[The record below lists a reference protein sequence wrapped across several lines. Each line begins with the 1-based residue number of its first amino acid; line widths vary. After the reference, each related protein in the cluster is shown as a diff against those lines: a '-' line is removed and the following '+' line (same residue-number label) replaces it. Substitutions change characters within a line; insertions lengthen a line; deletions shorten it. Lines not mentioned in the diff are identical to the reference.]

1 MNLSY
6 ILKGISMPNTTA
18 EKDYTQ
24 YSEKQL
30 FNLIHQLERKIKK
43 MQNDRVSFK
52 EKMAKELEKRDQN
65 FKDKIDAL
73 NELLQKISQ
82 AFDDK
87 NDCCFGHETPNL
99 ETQQAMR
106 DALSGVN
113 LTQIDSLDDLTN
125 ELKRENSKGFENV
138 CFSV

>member
-1 MNLSY
+1 
-6 ILKGISMPNTTA
+6 MPNSPTK
-18 EKDYTQ
+18 KDYTR

-30 FNLIHQLERKIKK
+30 FNLINQLEQKIKK

-87 NDCCFGHETPNL
+87 RDCCLGRKIPNL

-106 DALSGVN
+106 DALNKETDLIVEDFSSYSDERKKALGVK
-113 LTQIDSLDDLTN
+113 TQS
-125 ELKRENSKGFENV
+125 
-138 CFSV
+138 

>member
-1 MNLSY
+1 
-6 ILKGISMPNTTA
+6 MPNTTA
-18 EKDYTQ
+18 KKDYTK

-87 NDCCFGHETPNL
+87 RDCCLGRKIPNL
-99 ETQQAMR
+99 QTQQAMR
-106 DALSGVN
+106 DALNGVN

-125 ELKRENSKGFENV
+125 ELKRENNKGFENV

>member
-1 MNLSY
+1 
-6 ILKGISMPNTTA
+6 MPNSPTK
-18 EKDYTQ
+18 KDYTR

-30 FNLIHQLERKIKK
+30 FNLINQLEQKIKK
-43 MQNDRVSFK
+43 MQNDRASFK

-73 NELLQKISQ
+73 NKLLQKISQ

-87 NDCCFGHETPNL
+87 RDCCLGRKIPNL

-106 DALSGVN
+106 DALNKETDLIVEDFSSYSDERKKALGVE
-113 LTQIDSLDDLTN
+113 TQP
-125 ELKRENSKGFENV
+125 
-138 CFSV
+138 

>member
-1 MNLSY
+1 
-6 ILKGISMPNTTA
+6 MPNSSTN
-18 EKDYTQ
+18 KDYTK

-30 FNLIHQLERKIKK
+30 FNLINQLERKIKK

-73 NELLQKISQ
+73 NGLLQKISQ

-87 NDCCFGHETPNL
+87 RDCCLGRKIPNIQ
-99 ETQQAMR
+99 TQQAMR
-106 DALSGVN
+106 DAVNGVN

-125 ELKRENSKGFENV
+125 ELKRENNKGFENV

>member
-1 MNLSY
+1 
-6 ILKGISMPNTTA
+6 MPNSPTK
-18 EKDYTQ
+18 KDYTQ

-30 FNLIHQLERKIKK
+30 FNLINQLERKIKK
-43 MQNDRVSFK
+43 MQNDRASFK

-82 AFDDK
+82 VFDDK
-87 NDCCFGHETPNL
+87 RDCCLGHEIPNL

-106 DALSGVN
+106 DALNGENLETDLIVEDFSSYSDERKKALGVK
-113 LTQIDSLDDLTN
+113 TQS
-125 ELKRENSKGFENV
+125 
-138 CFSV
+138 

>member
-1 MNLSY
+1 
-6 ILKGISMPNTTA
+6 MPNSPTK
-18 EKDYTQ
+18 KDCTQ

-82 AFDDK
+82 AFNDK
-87 NDCCFGHETPNL
+87 RDCCLGRKIPNL
-99 ETQQAMR
+99 ETQKAMR
-106 DALSGVN
+106 DALNKETDLIVEDFSSYSDERKRALGVE
-113 LTQIDSLDDLTN
+113 TQP
-125 ELKRENSKGFENV
+125 
-138 CFSV
+138 

>member
-1 MNLSY
+1 
-6 ILKGISMPNTTA
+6 MPNSPTK
-18 EKDYTQ
+18 KDYTR

-30 FNLIHQLERKIKK
+30 FNLINQLEQKIKK
-43 MQNDRVSFK
+43 MQNDRASFK

-87 NDCCFGHETPNL
+87 RDCCLGRKIPNIQ
-99 ETQQAMR
+99 TQQAMR
-106 DALSGVN
+106 DALNGVN

-125 ELKRENSKGFENV
+125 ELKKENSKGFESV

>member
-1 MNLSY
+1 
-6 ILKGISMPNTTA
+6 MPNSPTK
-18 EKDYTQ
+18 KDCTR

-30 FNLIHQLERKIKK
+30 FNLINQLEQKIKK
-43 MQNDRVSFK
+43 MQNDRASFK

-87 NDCCFGHETPNL
+87 RDCCLGRKIPNL

-106 DALSGVN
+106 DALNGENLETIEDLSAWANEVKKEVN
-113 LTQIDSLDDLTN
+113 AKN
-125 ELKRENSKGFENV
+125 
-138 CFSV
+138 

>member
-1 MNLSY
+1 
-6 ILKGISMPNTTA
+6 MPNTTA
-18 EKDYTQ
+18 EKDYTK

-87 NDCCFGHETPNL
+87 RDCCFRHEIPNIQ
-99 ETQQAMR
+99 TQQAMR
-106 DALSGVN
+106 DALNGENLETIEDFSAWANEIKKEVN
-113 LTQIDSLDDLTN
+113 A
-125 ELKRENSKGFENV
+125 EN
-138 CFSV
+138 

>member
-1 MNLSY
+1 
-6 ILKGISMPNTTA
+6 MPNTTA
-18 EKDYTQ
+18 KKDYTQ

-87 NDCCFGHETPNL
+87 RDCCLGCKIPNIQ
-99 ETQQAMR
+99 TQQAMR
-106 DALSGVN
+106 DALNGVN
-113 LTQIDSLDDLTN
+113 LTQIDSLDELTN
-125 ELKRENSKGFENV
+125 ELKKRNQIVEV
-138 CFSV
+138 

>member
-1 MNLSY
+1 
-6 ILKGISMPNTTA
+6 MPNSPTK
-18 EKDYTQ
+18 KDYTQ

-30 FNLIHQLERKIKK
+30 FNLINQLEQKIKK

-87 NDCCFGHETPNL
+87 RDCCFRHEIPNL
-99 ETQQAMR
+99 EMQQAMR
-106 DALSGVN
+106 DALNKETDLIVEDFSSYSDERKRALGVE
-113 LTQIDSLDDLTN
+113 TQS
-125 ELKRENSKGFENV
+125 
-138 CFSV
+138 

>member
-1 MNLSY
+1 
-6 ILKGISMPNTTA
+6 MPNTTA
-18 EKDYTQ
+18 KKDYTR

-30 FNLIHQLERKIKK
+30 FNLINQLEQKIEK
-43 MQNDRVSFK
+43 MQNDRASFK

-87 NDCCFGHETPNL
+87 RDCCLGCKIPNL

-106 DALSGVN
+106 DALNKETDLIVEDFSSYSDERKRALGVE
-113 LTQIDSLDDLTN
+113 TQP
-125 ELKRENSKGFENV
+125 
-138 CFSV
+138 

>member
-1 MNLSY
+1 
-6 ILKGISMPNTTA
+6 MPNSPTK
-18 EKDYTQ
+18 KDCTQ

-30 FNLIHQLERKIKK
+30 FNLINQLEQKIKK
-43 MQNDRVSFK
+43 MQNDRASFK

-87 NDCCFGHETPNL
+87 RDCCLGHEIPNIR
-99 ETQQAMR
+99 TQEAMR
-106 DALSGVN
+106 DALNKETDLIVEDFSSYSDERKRALGVK
-113 LTQIDSLDDLTN
+113 TQS
-125 ELKRENSKGFENV
+125 
-138 CFSV
+138 

>member
-1 MNLSY
+1 
-6 ILKGISMPNTTA
+6 MPNTTA
-18 EKDYTQ
+18 KKDYTQ

-87 NDCCFGHETPNL
+87 RDCCLGRKIPNIQ
-99 ETQQAMR
+99 TQQAMR
-106 DALSGVN
+106 DAVNGVN

-125 ELKRENSKGFENV
+125 ELKRENNKGFENV

>member
-1 MNLSY
+1 
-6 ILKGISMPNTTA
+6 MPNSPTK
-18 EKDYTQ
+18 KDYTR

-30 FNLIHQLERKIKK
+30 FNLINQLEQKIKK
-43 MQNDRVSFK
+43 MQNDRASFK

-87 NDCCFGHETPNL
+87 RDCCLGRKIPNL

-106 DALSGVN
+106 DALNGENLETIEDFSAWANEVKKEVN
-113 LTQIDSLDDLTN
+113 AKN
-125 ELKRENSKGFENV
+125 
-138 CFSV
+138 

>member
-1 MNLSY
+1 
-6 ILKGISMPNTTA
+6 MPNSPTK
-18 EKDYTQ
+18 KDYTQ

-30 FNLIHQLERKIKK
+30 FNLINQLEQKIKK
-43 MQNDRVSFK
+43 MQNDRASFK

-82 AFDDK
+82 AFDGK
-87 NDCCFGHETPNL
+87 RGCCLGRKIPNL

-106 DALSGVN
+106 DALNKETDLIVEDFSSYSDERKRALGVK
-113 LTQIDSLDDLTN
+113 TQS
-125 ELKRENSKGFENV
+125 
-138 CFSV
+138 

>member
-1 MNLSY
+1 
-6 ILKGISMPNTTA
+6 MPNTTA
-18 EKDYTQ
+18 EKDYTK

-30 FNLIHQLERKIKK
+30 VNLIHQLERKIKK

-87 NDCCFGHETPNL
+87 RDCCFRHEIPNIQ
-99 ETQQAMR
+99 TQQAMR
-106 DALSGVN
+106 EALNGVN

-125 ELKRENSKGFENV
+125 ELKRENNKGFENV

>member
-1 MNLSY
+1 
-6 ILKGISMPNTTA
+6 MPNTTA

-87 NDCCFGHETPNL
+87 RDCCFGHEIPNIQ
-99 ETQQAMR
+99 TQQAMR
-106 DALSGVN
+106 DVGNKETDLIVEDFSSYSDERKRALGVK
-113 LTQIDSLDDLTN
+113 TQP
-125 ELKRENSKGFENV
+125 
-138 CFSV
+138 

>member
-1 MNLSY
+1 
-6 ILKGISMPNTTA
+6 MPNSPA
-18 EKDYTQ
+18 KKDYTQ

-30 FNLIHQLERKIKK
+30 FNLINQLEQKIKK
-43 MQNDRVSFK
+43 MQNDRASFK

-87 NDCCFGHETPNL
+87 RDCCFGHETPNL

-106 DALSGVN
+106 DALNKETDLIVEDFSSYSDERKRALGVK
-113 LTQIDSLDDLTN
+113 TQS
-125 ELKRENSKGFENV
+125 
-138 CFSV
+138 

>member
-1 MNLSY
+1 
-6 ILKGISMPNTTA
+6 MPNTTA
-18 EKDYTQ
+18 KKDYTK

-30 FNLIHQLERKIKK
+30 FNLINQLERKIKK

-87 NDCCFGHETPNL
+87 RDCCLGCKIPNIQ
-99 ETQQAMR
+99 TQQAMR
-106 DALSGVN
+106 DAVNGVN

-125 ELKRENSKGFENV
+125 ELKRENNKGFENV

>member
-1 MNLSY
+1 
-6 ILKGISMPNTTA
+6 MPNTTA
-18 EKDYTQ
+18 KKDYTQ

-73 NELLQKISQ
+73 NELLRKISQ

-87 NDCCFGHETPNL
+87 RDCCLGRKIPNL

-106 DALSGVN
+106 DALNGVN
-113 LTQIDSLDDLTN
+113 LTQIDSLDGLTN
-125 ELKRENSKGFENV
+125 ELKRENGKGFENV

>member
-1 MNLSY
+1 
-6 ILKGISMPNTTA
+6 MPNTTA
-18 EKDYTQ
+18 KKDYTQ

-87 NDCCFGHETPNL
+87 RDCCLGHKIPNL

-106 DALSGVN
+106 DALNGVN

-125 ELKRENSKGFENV
+125 ELKKENSKGFESV

>member
-1 MNLSY
+1 
-6 ILKGISMPNTTA
+6 MPNSPTK
-18 EKDYTQ
+18 KDYTQ

-30 FNLIHQLERKIKK
+30 FNLINQLEQKIKK
-43 MQNDRVSFK
+43 MQNDRASFK

-87 NDCCFGHETPNL
+87 RDCCLGHEIPNL

-106 DALSGVN
+106 DALNGENLETDLIVEDFSSYSNERKKALGVK
-113 LTQIDSLDDLTN
+113 TQS
-125 ELKRENSKGFENV
+125 
-138 CFSV
+138 

>member
-1 MNLSY
+1 
-6 ILKGISMPNTTA
+6 MPNSPTK
-18 EKDYTQ
+18 KDCTQ

-30 FNLIHQLERKIKK
+30 FNLINQLEQKIKK
-43 MQNDRVSFK
+43 MQNDRASFK

-82 AFDDK
+82 AFDNK
-87 NDCCFGHETPNL
+87 RDCCLGRKIPNL

-106 DALSGVN
+106 DALNKETDLIVEDFSSYSDERKRALGVE
-113 LTQIDSLDDLTN
+113 TQP
-125 ELKRENSKGFENV
+125 
-138 CFSV
+138 

>member
-1 MNLSY
+1 
-6 ILKGISMPNTTA
+6 MPNSSA
-18 EKDYTQ
+18 KKDYTQ

-30 FNLIHQLERKIKK
+30 FNLINQLEQKIKK
-43 MQNDRVSFK
+43 MQNDRASFK

-87 NDCCFGHETPNL
+87 RDCCFGHETPNIQ
-99 ETQQAMR
+99 TQQAMR
-106 DALSGVN
+106 DALNGEN
-113 LTQIDSLDDLTN
+113 LETIEDFSAWAN
-125 ELKRENSKGFENV
+125 EVKKEMNAEN
-138 CFSV
+138 

>member
-1 MNLSY
+1 
-6 ILKGISMPNTTA
+6 MPNTTA

-87 NDCCFGHETPNL
+87 NDCCLGRKIPNIQ
-99 ETQQAMR
+99 TQQAMR
-106 DALSGVN
+106 GALNGVN
-113 LTQIDSLDDLTN
+113 LTQIDSLDELTN
-125 ELKRENSKGFENV
+125 ELKRENNKGFENV

>member
-1 MNLSY
+1 
-6 ILKGISMPNTTA
+6 MPNSPTK
-18 EKDYTQ
+18 KDYTQ

-30 FNLIHQLERKIKK
+30 FNLINQLEQKIKK
-43 MQNDRVSFK
+43 MQNDRASFK

-87 NDCCFGHETPNL
+87 RDCCLGHETPNL

-106 DALSGVN
+106 DALNGEN
-113 LTQIDSLDDLTN
+113 LETIEDLSAWAN
-125 ELKRENSKGFENV
+125 EVKREVNAEN
-138 CFSV
+138 

>member
-1 MNLSY
+1 
-6 ILKGISMPNTTA
+6 MPNSPTK
-18 EKDYTQ
+18 KDYTQ

-30 FNLIHQLERKIKK
+30 FNLINQLEQKIKK
-43 MQNDRVSFK
+43 MQNDRASFK

-87 NDCCFGHETPNL
+87 RDCCLGHKIPNIQ
-99 ETQQAMR
+99 TQQAMR
-106 DALSGVN
+106 DALNGVN

>member
-1 MNLSY
+1 
-6 ILKGISMPNTTA
+6 MPNTTA
-18 EKDYTQ
+18 KKDYTQ

-87 NDCCFGHETPNL
+87 RDCCLGNKIPNIQ
-99 ETQQAMR
+99 TQQAMR
-106 DALSGVN
+106 DALNGENLETIEDFSAWANEIKKEVN
-113 LTQIDSLDDLTN
+113 A
-125 ELKRENSKGFENV
+125 EN
-138 CFSV
+138 

>member
-1 MNLSY
+1 
-6 ILKGISMPNTTA
+6 MPNTTN
-18 EKDYTQ
+18 KDYTQ
-24 YSEKQL
+24 YSQKQL

-87 NDCCFGHETPNL
+87 RDCCFGHEIPNIQ
-99 ETQQAMR
+99 TQQAMR
-106 DALSGVN
+106 DALNGENLETIEDFSAWANEVKKEVN
-113 LTQIDSLDDLTN
+113 A
-125 ELKRENSKGFENV
+125 EN
-138 CFSV
+138 